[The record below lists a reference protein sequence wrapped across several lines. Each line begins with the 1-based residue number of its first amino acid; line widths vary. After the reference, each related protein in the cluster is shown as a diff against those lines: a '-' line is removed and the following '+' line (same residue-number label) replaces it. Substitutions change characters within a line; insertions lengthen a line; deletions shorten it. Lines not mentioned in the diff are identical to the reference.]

1 MTVFD
6 KYFHRH
12 KLLGSMKVYP
22 ENPRAW

>member
-22 ENPRAW
+22 ENPRA